1 MQNNQRLSRW
11 LVKEALIMRAALSGW
26 LVQLGGLP
34 EQNHGSPRTRAA
46 FTSVIQQRITGA
58 A

>member
-1 MQNNQRLSRW
+1 MQNNQWLSRW

-46 FTSVIQQRITGA
+46 LHP
-58 A
+58 